1 MNHTVAVVFCSVENR
16 TPIGRNGAD
25 GGSGLIQRVGLGG
38 AGGGAVTSGVSGGD
52 AGCNGQIAVGLEVG
66 ACDIDREDLAV
77 TALADLTCD
86 DGAID
91 VDADGVAHRH
101 ITADGA
107 GDRDRGGITF
117 CNVHHVVRGD
127 AVDHDRSE
135 RSNGVDR
142 EEIDARNCCAVAG
155 RIRRGA
161 TDGDGALAEGGDITS
176 AQGDAAVASAGFDDG
191 TGLTGEGD
199 GPVTVGG
206 DGNNS
211 PFCVF

>member
-1 MNHTVAVVFCSVENR
+1 M
-16 TPIGRNGAD
+16 
-25 GGSGLIQRVGLGG
+25 IQRVGLGG

-117 CNVHHVVRGD
+117 CNVHHVV
-127 AVDHDRSE
+127 
-135 RSNGVDR
+135 
-142 EEIDARNCCAVAG
+142 
-155 RIRRGA
+155 
-161 TDGDGALAEGGDITS
+161 
-176 AQGDAAVASAGFDDG
+176 
-191 TGLTGEGD
+191 
-199 GPVTVGG
+199 
-206 DGNNS
+206 
-211 PFCVF
+211 